1 MSKFSLEE
9 KLEIVL
15 RYLEGKEDAPS
26 LGKEYGV
33 SKSQIYS
40 WVRLY
45 EKQGVKGFRIKG
57 YTSYPPEFKLE
68 VLEYRF
74 KTKASYIDTAAHFG
88 IPSPSPIK
96 SWVKEFETKGY
107 DAFKPKKKGRLSMKK
122 DQQKQA
128 KAEISIEAL
137 QAELE
142 HLRMENAYLK
152 KLNALVQN
160 KEKSPNKTK
169 RK

>member
-26 LGKEYGV
+26 IGKEYGV

-45 EKQGVKGFRIKG
+45 EKQGVKGFRVKG
-57 YTSYPPEFKLE
+57 YASYSPEFKLE

-74 KTKASYIDTAAHFG
+74 TTKASYVEHRCSIWNPFSFAH
-88 IPSPSPIK
+88 
-96 SWVKEFETKGY
+96 
-107 DAFKPKKKGRLSMKK
+107 
-122 DQQKQA
+122 
-128 KAEISIEAL
+128 
-137 QAELE
+137 
-142 HLRMENAYLK
+142 
-152 KLNALVQN
+152 
-160 KEKSPNKTK
+160 
-169 RK
+169 